1 MHASSRNEIWSMGAA
16 EIAQAIRNGSLS
28 SREVVEAH
36 LDRID
41 AINHKVNAVTIVLRE
56 EALKRANEA
65 DKRIADGGPTGLLHG
80 VPMTVKE
87 NIDLAGSATTF
98 GTVVLKDAFPAMDAP
113 HIAQLKRAGAIPIG
127 RTNLSELGLR
137 PHTDNPLRGAT
148 LNPWDSNR
156 TPGGSSGGDA
166 VAVATGM
173 TPLGMGNDY
182 GGSLRA
188 PAQFCGVAS
197 IKPSLGRVPDHMS
210 LMPSE
215 PAVSAQLF
223 LSQGPMARHVKDLR
237 LALRAMSG
245 ADVRDPRWVPAP
257 LEGPDFPKPMKVAIT
272 VDPAGQGVDAGV
284 AEGVRRAAKW
294 LQDSGYGVEEIEP
307 PAIMDGWR
315 IWMELTSAEMRL
327 LTLPHVQSLVSEDAL
342 RFLQYWAALLPDG
355 GLFSYMDG
363 LAQRNKIARDW
374 AQFQEKYP
382 LVLGPVITLS
392 APLAGFDARD
402 ADEVRQ
408 FILASRLVMM
418 ANLLGLP
425 AAVVPVGIR
434 DGLPQAVQIIGPRF
448 REDLCLDAAELIEE
462 NAGVLTP
469 IDPIH

>member
-1 MHASSRNEIWSMGAA
+1 
-16 EIAQAIRNGSLS
+16 
-28 SREVVEAH
+28 
-36 LDRID
+36 
-41 AINHKVNAVTIVLRE
+41 
-56 EALKRANEA
+56 
-65 DKRIADGGPTGLLHG
+65 
-80 VPMTVKE
+80 
-87 NIDLAGSATTF
+87 
-98 GTVVLKDAFPAMDAP
+98 
-113 HIAQLKRAGAIPIG
+113 
-127 RTNLSELGLR
+127 
-137 PHTDNPLRGAT
+137 
-148 LNPWDSNR
+148 
-156 TPGGSSGGDA
+156 
-166 VAVATGM
+166 
-173 TPLGMGNDY
+173 MGNDY

-294 LQDSGYGVEEIEP
+294 LQNSGYGVEEIEP